1 MAIYPSTFPDGTP
14 YPTIPAGTS
23 VVNVSTSNQL
33 STALANA
40 TAGQRIVLANG
51 SYSGA
56 FSMSGRTGT
65 AVAGISVEA
74 ATVGGATFASGSTFR
89 ITNCTY
95 VTVHGLAFNF
105 DTAGDTFQFRGT
117 SHHCRLTRCT
127 FGPSSHTASTAVST
141 MIFVGDDCYHV
152 RIDHNE
158 IRNKGT
164 SGNGVRVYGSFA
176 KVDAGQGSSA
186 GCRWVRIDHNIFR
199 AIKPEVGNDKE
210 PVRYGVSTMSR
221 TIANGVIERN
231 VFHDCVCEPEVI
243 SVKMGGIR
251 TTGNAIRQCIGGP
264 VIRHGTNSIMS
275 DNYIVDRAATF
286 GSTIGSGGI
295 RFYDADHVVSYNH
308 IDDVYGGNYQGPLM
322 LDTGD
327 AEGSSTNLSAHWRV
341 IGAMV
346 ERNVIVDCNEGIRI
360 GDNYSSVPR
369 DCTVRHNVVV
379 NATTGAAITQLV
391 APSNTVL
398 EPGNLYFTTPAKAGM
413 TTGADTIP
421 RKPGYGPRLT
431 YLALTDVGP
440 AADLSDTDGTG
451 VEVGGGGGDP
461 VAVPGDVL
469 DVGPDAG
476 QNHFSLQYAVDGAG
490 STATATLEQVS
501 SGFTVDPYFKV
512 VTNTIDGVAVPAV
525 QFRVRADSALAA
537 GYATPSVELR
547 ETRVDGTAMGFNA
560 LSGAHELR
568 TRARITHLPAADPE
582 VVVLQL
588 HDGTTGERI
597 SVRTELVSGQTRLV
611 LRINGTTVEPPLD
624 DSYTTGT
631 EFESRVKILHGG
643 AVEYYHNGS
652 SSPLLTGQLTGSGTS
667 WSWRVGAHAQFDEAT
682 VTTTE
687 YVSVEHRDLRVTHG
701 GFGVDAGAD
710 VTVVAGQP
718 FTRQADEIALTGVTS
733 RRWVIV
739 SQPNPPG
746 PGPGPDP
753 NPGTDQT
760 VAAIRHNWGPPL
772 AKSDE
777 FNYVGPPDP
786 SKWKLPGTGWA
797 GHAGNGRRLASR
809 QTVDG
814 TKLIMTGLANG
825 DSGWMQHLVDQQYG
839 RWEARIRCFQGAP
852 SAGEPDSTSNGNDYH
867 AVALIWPTSN
877 SRQDDGEYDFYELGV
892 PGQNSLVA
900 FMHFPHPGTEVVQQR
915 RFEKT
920 GVDMSQW
927 HNVALEWT
935 PQHLKGF
942 LDGVEWFVTSG
953 GANDVRRNI
962 QDMPSGHGTL
972 QLDNFDGTSQTPATL
987 ECEWYR
993 VYPLTTTAPTV
1004 PVGTVAKFTDD
1015 FSSGNLSKYETT
1027 AEPRSYSITVPD
1039 IGGTHGRVGRFEV
1052 RDGDLWSGGERAEVT
1067 LPNAADVAEGDE
1079 RWYEFDVR
1087 LGDPTWGGSVRWSII
1102 MQWHQNSA
1110 DGSPPLDLSVN
1121 SNNVVQFQFE
1131 ADDVTY
1137 PPPIPIWTVRPGV
1150 WEHVVLH
1157 VKFSKS
1163 SSIGFVEAHVNGEL
1177 KVPKTFRKTLYI
1189 DDPNCYMK
1197 FGIYRTTDNTATAV
1211 VMYDNV
1217 RISSGPPTT

>member
-1 MAIYPSTFPDGTP
+1 MAVYPLAFPDGTP
-14 YPTIPAGTS
+14 YPTIPAGTN
-23 VVNVSTSNQL
+23 VVNVSTSGQL
-33 STALANA
+33 TTALSNA
-40 TAGQRIVLANG
+40 VAGQRIVLADG
-51 SYSGA
+51 TYSGA

-65 AVAGISVEA
+65 ATAGISVEA
-74 ATVGGATFASGSTFR
+74 ANVGGAQIASGSSFR

-95 VTVHGLAFNF
+95 VTVKGLMWNWQ
-105 DTAGDTFQFRGT
+105 GSGETFQFRGT

-127 FGPSSHTASTAVST
+127 FGPTSHTSSTAVQT
-141 MIFVGDDCYHV
+141 WVFVGDDCYHI

-251 TTGNAIRQCIGGP
+251 TTGNSILQCIGGP

-275 DNYIVDRAATF
+275 DNYIVDRVSTF

-295 RFYDADHVVSYNH
+295 RFYDADHTVSYNH
-308 IDDVYGGNYQGPLM
+308 IDGVRGGNYQGPLM

-346 ERNVIVDCNEGIRI
+346 ERNVIVDSLEGVRI
-360 GDNYSSVPR
+360 GDNYNSVPR
-369 DCTVRHNVVV
+369 DCTIRHNIVV
-379 NATTGAAITQLV
+379 NAPTGAAITQLV
-391 APSNTVL
+391 APSNTVM
-398 EPGNLYFTTPAKAGM
+398 EPGNLYFATLVKAGM
-413 TTGADTIP
+413 TTGADTIA
-421 RKPGYGPRLT
+421 RKPGYGPRVT

-451 VEVGGGGGDP
+451 VEVTGGGGGDP
-461 VAVPGDVL
+461 VAVPADVL
-469 DVGPDAG
+469 NIGSAAG
-476 QNHFSLQYAVDGAG
+476 QNHFQLQYAVDG
-490 STATATLEQVS
+490 STGNNWSKAEFEQLT
-501 SGFTVDPYFKV
+501 SGFSADPYFKV

-525 QFRVRADSALAA
+525 QFRVRADAA
-537 GYATPSVELR
+537 TTSGSSFPRSELR
-547 ETRVDGTAMGFNA
+547 ETRSTGAEMAFDAMTGFH
-560 LSGAHELR
+560 SLR
-568 TRARITHLPAADPE
+568 TKARVTHLPTADPE
-582 VVVLQL
+582 VIVAQL
-588 HDGTTGERI
+588 HDGSSDRI
-597 SVRTELVSGQTRLV
+597 SVRTQLISGQTKLLV
-611 LRINGTTVEPPLD
+611 RINGTEAGRLDEAYTVGD
-624 DSYTTGT
+624 
-631 EFESRVKILHGG
+631 EFEVDVRVVHGG
-643 AVEYYHNGS
+643 EVEVYYQGS
-652 SSPLLTGQLTGSGTS
+652 TTPVVTGQLESTG
-667 WSWRVGAHAQFDEAT
+667 GATWFFKAGAYAQFDAASAGSS
-682 VTTTE
+682 TE
-687 YVSVEHRDLRVTHG
+687 YVSVEHRDLQVSHT
-701 GFGVDAGAD
+701 GFRVDAGTD
-710 VTVVAGQP
+710 ITVVAGQP
-718 FTRQADEIALTGVTS
+718 FARQAAEIGLTGITS
-733 RRWVIV
+733 RRWTIV
-739 SQPNPPG
+739 SQPSGPGPG
-746 PGPGPDP
+746 PGPGPDL
-753 NPGTDQT
+753 TQ
-760 VAAIRHNWGPPL
+760 AAIRHNWGPPL
-772 AKSDE
+772 PSSDE

-786 SKWKLPGTGWA
+786 AKWKLPGTGWA

-814 TKLIMTGLANG
+814 SKLVMTGLANG
-825 DSGWMQHLVDQQYG
+825 DSGWMQHLRDQQYG
-839 RWEARIRCFQGAP
+839 RWEARVRCFQGAP
-852 SAGEPDSTSNGNDYH
+852 SAGEPNSTSNGNDYH
-867 AVALIWPTSN
+867 CVLLIWPTSN
-877 SRQDDGEYDFYELGV
+877 SRQDDGEYDFYELGT

-900 FMHFPHPGTEVVQQR
+900 FMHFPHPGTTVVQQR
-915 RFEKT
+915 RFEKI
-920 GVDMSQW
+920 GVDMGQW

-942 LDGVEWFVTSG
+942 IDGEEWFVTSG
-953 GANDVRRNI
+953 GANDVRRDI
-962 QDMPSGHGTL
+962 QTMPSGHGTI
-972 QLDNFDGTSQTPATL
+972 QLDNFDGTSQTPATI
-987 ECEWYR
+987 EVDWYR

-1004 PVGTVAKFTDD
+1004 PVGTVTKFSDD
-1015 FSSGNLSKYETT
+1015 FSSGNLDKYATT

-1052 RDGDLWSGGERAEVT
+1052 RDGDMWSGGERAEVT
-1067 LPNAADVAEGDE
+1067 LPDSADVGEGDE

-1197 FGIYRTTDNTATAV
+1197 YGIYRTTDNTATAV

-1217 RISSGPPTT
+1217 RISSGPATS